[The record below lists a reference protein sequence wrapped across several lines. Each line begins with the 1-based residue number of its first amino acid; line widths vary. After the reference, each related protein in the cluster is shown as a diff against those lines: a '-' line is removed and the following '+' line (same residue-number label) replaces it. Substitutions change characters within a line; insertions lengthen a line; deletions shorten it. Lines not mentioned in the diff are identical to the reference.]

1 MRATLKK
8 KFSKMIK
15 MIFNLEPYLKEKQ
28 TLINKYLGIILHQFD
43 MKRELIM
50 AMEHSLMAGGKRL
63 RPILS
68 LAAAEACKENSYMLA
83 LPACCAIEM
92 IHTYS
97 LIHDDLPAMDNDD
110 LRRGLPTCHKKFS
123 EATAIL
129 AGDALL
135 THAFHIISQP
145 ETLFEA
151 YPDIP
156 VRMQLIS
163 KFAQAAGISGMVEG
177 QMLDMLSPN
186 FESGDSLTYLKN
198 MHALKTG
205 KMITVS
211 IESGAISAGADPEQ
225 IGQLTNFGDK
235 IGLAFQ
241 VVDDILNVEG
251 DPRRM
256 GKSAGSDI
264 LHEKMTFPS
273 IIGIEA
279 SRQFA
284 KNLMDEAIESLCHFD
299 EKATP
304 LRAIAD
310 YVISRD
316 H

>member
-1 MRATLKK
+1 
-8 KFSKMIK
+8 
-15 MIFNLEPYLKEKQ
+15 
-28 TLINKYLGIILHQFD
+28 
-43 MKRELIM
+43 M
-50 AMEHSLMAGGKRL
+50 AMEHSLLSGGKRL

-68 LAAAEACKENSYMLA
+68 LAAAEACKENSERIA

-135 THAFHIISQP
+135 THAFYILSQP
-145 ETLFEA
+145 ETIFEV
-151 YPDIP
+151 YPDSSI
-156 VRMQLIS
+156 RMQLIS
-163 KFAQAAGISGMVEG
+163 KISQAAGVMGMVEG
-177 QMLDMLSPN
+177 QMLDMQSPN
-186 FESGDSLTYLKN
+186 FKSGGNLAYLKN
-198 MHALKTG
+198 MHSLKTG

-211 IESGAISAGADPEQ
+211 IESGALSVGADPDT
-225 IGQLTNFGDK
+225 ISRLTVFGDK

-251 DPRRM
+251 DPTRM
-256 GKSAGSDI
+256 GKSAGSD
-264 LHEKMTFPS
+264 LLNEKMTFPS
-273 IIGIEA
+273 LMGMAA
-279 SRQFA
+279 SKKFA
-284 KNLMDEAIESLCHFD
+284 KDLRTEAIESLSLFN
-299 EKATP
+299 EKGIP

-310 YVISRD
+310 YVINRD